1 MRESPAVCFSQWEVR
16 RSVQLGPVMS
26 WRWKESGGPRQEET
40 TARER
45 RQPHPQSDWRARRQ
59 GRAPPG
65 RAGAVSAWG
74 LDLTRKHRCSCWR
87 IVWRELLWRNV
98 HFRKASLP
106 NFLKVFVVF
115 EGSFGTP
122 HFPEALYLIK
132 IFLSYKLWCLERHL
146 NA

>member
-1 MRESPAVCFSQWEVR
+1 MRESPTVWSLPREVR
-16 RSVQLGPVMS
+16 RSMQSGPVMS
-26 WRWKESGGPRQEET
+26 WNWKESGDPRQEET
-40 TARER
+40 TAQER
-45 RQPHPQSDWRARRQ
+45 KHPHPQSDWRARRQ
-59 GRAPPG
+59 VRAPLG

-74 LDLTRKHRCSCWR
+74 LDLTRKHRRSCWR

-132 IFLSYKLWCLERHL
+132 IFLSYKLWCPERHL